1 MARIAYPDD
10 ESLSAHMRDQ
20 FRGLEVLNVTRIM
33 SHNEGVLAAVARLG
47 SELLE
52 RGTLPP
58 QLRELVILRVACLC
72 GSAYERHQHQRV
84 ARSAGVNERKLA
96 AVESGDMDVFGA
108 EERLALR
115 FAEQIVARGAAD
127 AATLEESREHF
138 TNAQLVELCILTG
151 FYTMIAAFLA
161 TFDVEI
167 ESEPTD
173 YRPGTLGGRL
183 HEPRAGTS
191 D

>member
-20 FRGLEVLNVTRIM
+20 FRRLEVLNVTRMM

-72 GSAYERHQHQRV
+72 GSAYERHQHHRL
-84 ARSAGVNERKLA
+84 ANALGLDGDKLA
-96 AVESGDMDVFGA
+96 AVESGDMALFGV
-108 EERLALR
+108 EERLALC
-115 FAEQIVARGAAD
+115 FAEQIVVRGAAD
-127 AATLEESREHF
+127 AATFEESRQHF

-151 FYTMIAAFLA
+151 FYTMIAAFLE
-161 TFDVEI
+161 TFEVEI
-167 ESEPTD
+167 ESAPTD

-183 HEPRAGTS
+183 HEPRAETS